1 MPPDRQ
7 VARAL
12 RPGSS
17 RRSRR
22 SRPVATRSALAA
34 RPRSRRRNS
43 QRPGESGAAPG
54 TRSSRARHRGPEA
67 IPSHEF
73 QRRPLEHSA
82 NLDPK
87 LRTLHVCPSGALNV
101 ARIRW
106 GKRIF
111 QKAYPFRSRGPKMW
125 GLRERDIVK
134 LRRPVSPP
142 VGGIMTRSPSIVRS
156 MRRSG

>member
-1 MPPDRQ
+1 M
-7 VARAL
+7 
-12 RPGSS
+12 
-17 RRSRR
+17 
-22 SRPVATRSALAA
+22 
-34 RPRSRRRNS
+34 NS
-43 QRPGESGAAPG
+43 NEGRWSI
-54 TRSSRARHRGPEA
+54 RLIS
-67 IPSHEF
+67 IPSF
-73 QRRPLEHSA
+73 GRSM
-82 NLDPK
+82 
-87 LRTLHVCPSGALNV
+87 CGPSGALNV